1 MTYLLLPGCHVQI
14 WTILVVKSIRDYFRM
29 GSCLLAVL
37 KWGSIGST
45 WVGNRTKTAVTKF
58 QDDNKIQIFNSL
70 GIQFLFSIEKAG
82 GNVISQNVISSCQ
95 DHKKR
100 RGILIIIIIIIIIL
114 FIIIIITTI
123 TVCFDNP
130 GARTTRGKQTLCSSL
145 KRTRR
150 TPSFAKFQ
158 RWVIIYRGFVFY

>member
-1 MTYLLLPGCHVQI
+1 MCSMIYANILKQFGDFFYSYCP
-14 WTILVVKSIRDYFRM
+14 TICPKVKNQMLRIHD
-29 GSCLLAVL
+29 
-37 KWGSIGST
+37 
-45 WVGNRTKTAVTKF
+45 KF

-95 DHKKR
+95 EHKKR

-158 RWVIIYRGFVFY
+158 R